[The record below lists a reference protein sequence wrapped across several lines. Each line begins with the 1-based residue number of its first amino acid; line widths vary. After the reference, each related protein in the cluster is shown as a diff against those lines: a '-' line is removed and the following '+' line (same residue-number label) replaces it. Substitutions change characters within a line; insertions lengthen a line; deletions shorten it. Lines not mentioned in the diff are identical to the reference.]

1 MCFLGVLC
9 VFFWCLEESK
19 NSKKMCSFLGLKVP
33 RAFIA
38 LVHFSRQR
46 PLKGNRP

>member
-38 LVHFSRQR
+38 LVIFRDSG
-46 PLKGNRP
+46 P